1 MQIAPFELE
10 RWQSLWENRVELNI
24 SESGVHPLTVRDL
37 LDDVAATD
45 MLLGLRLGYPQ
56 TNGTEEL
63 RARIAALYPAARA
76 ENAILTAG
84 CAEAN
89 FLVSWLLLEP
99 GDELIFMLPN
109 YVQIQGL
116 AEAFGATLKPLW
128 LREKL
133 RWAPDLDE
141 LPRLVTNKTKLIAL
155 CNPNNPT
162 GATLSAEACKT
173 ICAAAAKVGAYVL
186 ADEVYRGAELEG
198 DTTPSLWGQYDRL
211 FCTGGLSKAYGLPG
225 LRTGWII
232 APPPMI
238 DKLWT
243 YHDYASM
250 APTMPGERLAFL
262 ALEPARNARI
272 IARTRKIVRQQY
284 PIMREWAAQHS
295 GLLTHIPPRAG
306 AIAWFGYNTGWS
318 SAEMGEELRT
328 QKSVLIVPGDQLGMD
343 SHFRI
348 GFGGDPGT
356 LQKALARIDEW
367 ITEKLSKP
375 MAKQA
380 PSA

>member
-10 RWQSLWENRVELNI
+10 RWQSVWENRVELNI
-24 SESGVHPLTVRDL
+24 SESGVEPMAIRDL
-37 LDDVAATD
+37 LDDPAATERF
-45 MLLGLRLGYPQ
+45 LGLRLGYPQ
-56 TNGTEEL
+56 TNGSEEL
-63 RARIAALYPAARA
+63 RARIAALYPGARM

-99 GDELIFMLPN
+99 GDEIVYMLPN

-116 AEAFGATLKPLW
+116 AGAFGASIKPLW
-128 LREKL
+128 LRENL

-141 LPRLVTNKTKLIAL
+141 LPRLVTNKTKLIAV

-162 GATLSAEACKT
+162 GATLSPEA
-173 ICAAAAKVGAYVL
+173 IRAIAAAAAKVGAYVL

-198 DTTPSLWGQYDRL
+198 DTTPSLWGSYDRL

-232 APPPMI
+232 GPPPLI
-238 DKLWT
+238 EKLWT

-262 ALEPARNARI
+262 ALEPARNAKI
-272 IARTRKIVRQQY
+272 IARTREIVRRQY
-284 PIMREWAAQHS
+284 PMMRDWAAKHS

-306 AIAWFGYNTGWS
+306 AIAWFGYHTGWS

-328 QKSVLIVPGDQLGMD
+328 QKGVLIVPGDQLGMD
-343 SHFRI
+343 SYFRI
-348 GFGGDPGT
+348 GFGGDANV
-356 LQKALARIDEW
+356 LQKALSRIDEW
-367 ITEKLSKP
+367 MAAKAPRP
-375 MAKQA
+375 MAYQA

>member
-10 RWQSLWENRVELNI
+10 RWQSVWENRVELNI
-24 SESGVHPLTVRDL
+24 SESGVEPMAIRDL
-37 LDDVAATD
+37 LDDPAATETF
-45 MLLGLRLGYPQ
+45 LGLRLGYPQ
-56 TNGTEEL
+56 TNGSEEL
-63 RARIAALYPAARA
+63 RARIAALYPGARM

-99 GDELIFMLPN
+99 GDEIVYMLPN

-116 AEAFGATLKPLW
+116 AGAFGAMVKPLW
-128 LREKL
+128 LRENL

-141 LPRLVTNKTKLIAL
+141 LPRLVTNKTKLIAV
-155 CNPNNPT
+155 CNPDNPT
-162 GATLSAEACKT
+162 GATLSPEA
-173 ICAAAAKVGAYVL
+173 IRAIAAAAAKVGAYVL
-186 ADEVYRGAELEG
+186 ADEVYRGAELDG
-198 DTTPSLWGQYDRL
+198 DTTTSLWGSYDRL

-232 APPPMI
+232 GPPPMI
-238 DKLWT
+238 EKLWA

-262 ALEPARNARI
+262 ALEPARNAKI
-272 IARTRKIVRQQY
+272 IARTREIVRRQY
-284 PIMREWAAQHS
+284 PIMRDWAAKHS
-295 GLLTHIPPRAG
+295 ALLTHIPPRAG
-306 AIAWFGYNTGWS
+306 AIAWFGYHTGWS

-328 QKSVLIVPGDQLGMD
+328 QKGVLIVPGDQLGMD
-343 SHFRI
+343 SYFRI
-348 GFGGDPGT
+348 GFGGDAGV
-356 LQKALARIDEW
+356 LQKALGRIDEW
-367 ITEKLSKP
+367 MAAKSTRP
-375 MAKQA
+375 MAYQA